1 MKKIFF
7 LITFLL
13 SVCPTNA
20 QTIKDIKGRWKGSY
34 FCSQGETGL
43 TMKIKPISDKEFIGT
58 FKFYPIKT
66 NLSPTVKSGKIFH
79 LKELFLLPIKFYLKM
94 IRG

>member
-66 NLSPTVKSGKIFH
+66 NLSPTVKSGKFY
-79 LKELFLLPIKFYLKM
+79 LKELFSC
-94 IRG
+94 R